1 MDNDINYFFKC
12 VACEK
17 VGNCETFWYVSI
29 RTILATDIE
38 TQYMS
43 EKFQPFFKSYRITH
57 NTAFVRVKIRSKD
70 TMICANNKK
79 RNAMPQIE
87 IS

>member
-1 MDNDINYFFKC
+1 MENDINYFFKY

-38 TQYMS
+38 TEYMS

-57 NTAFVRVKIRSKD
+57 NTGPYFHANECKD

-79 RNAMPQIE
+79 KEMP
-87 IS
+87 